1 MERDD
6 GAIGQISVCEGWPAT
21 YGPTRFAYI
30 KVNDAVSVRRLT
42 ADDLE
47 ACVRLTA
54 QQLNATVASPE
65 HIRLVLTNN
74 PDAFWGIFRTDNLEC
89 MPYLA
94 GFYSFL
100 LLNAHGTQK
109 LLDRTLDALK
119 PCLEDLARGG
129 ERPVAVYIWAIV
141 AQRLTAIAGPTIS
154 KEMEYLHK
162 GLPIYATAGTH
173 AGLNKLRH
181 LGYRP
186 VADGDDTL
194 GGLFMLDRYPEKTP
208 ELPRPAEARIQ
219 RMLSRLKV
227 VVVSSPDEMA
237 KVHAL
242 RSIFIH
248 EQRCPYDEEFDGNDY
263 SCTHLLGFVDG
274 EPAATLRI
282 RYFADFVKFE
292 RLAVLERFRRTL
304 IAREIV
310 TFGQKVCSRKGYVR
324 GYGQAQ
330 KRLVPFWEHFG
341 FEPLQKNRPLVYS
354 DHEYVEMWGR
364 IDQHHDPIT
373 IDSDPYLIVRP
384 EGRWDEPGVLES
396 SAARPPTNPH

>member
-1 MERDD
+1 MDRDD
-6 GAIGQISVCEGWPAT
+6 GAVGQISVCDGWPAA
-21 YGPTRFAYI
+21 YDAASFSYI

-42 ADDLE
+42 AADLE

-54 QQLNATVASPE
+54 TQLNATVASPE

-74 PDAFWGIFRTDNLEC
+74 PDAFWGIFRTDNPER

-100 LLNAHGTQK
+100 LLNAHGTER
-109 LLDRTLDALK
+109 LLARTLEALK
-119 PCLEDLARGG
+119 PSLGDLAAAG

-141 AQRLTAIAGPTIS
+141 AERLTAVAGPTIS

-173 AGLNKLRH
+173 AGLNKLRN
-181 LGYRP
+181 LNYRP
-186 VADGDDTL
+186 VAEGDDKL
-194 GGLFMLDRYPEKTP
+194 GGLFMLDRYPEKP
-208 ELPRPAEARIQ
+208 QAPRPAEARIQ

-227 VVVSSPDEMA
+227 TVVSSPDEMA
-237 KVHAL
+237 KVHAI

-263 SCTHLLGFVDG
+263 SCTHILGYVDG

-310 TFGQKVCSRKGYVR
+310 TFGQKICSRKGYVR

-330 KRLVPFWEHFG
+330 KRLVHFWEHFG
-341 FEPLQKNRPLVYS
+341 FEPLQKVRPLVYS

-364 IDQHHDPIT
+364 IDRHDDPIT

-384 EGRWDEPGVLES
+384 EGRWDEPGVLEI
-396 SAARPPTNPH
+396 SATRPPTNPH